1 MTHKQYDCNAHNTIS
16 KETSDKMKLN
26 DLRRQNLEGHN
37 SCQYRSMGSL
47 ILTDPRLRERAGEG
61 GGGGGGLDM
70 SGFLTVG
77 DIIFCGRSTPLQE

>member
-37 SCQYRSMGSL
+37 SCQFRSMGSL
-47 ILTDPRLRERAGEG
+47 VLTDPTLRERAGEG
-61 GGGGGGLDM
+61 GGGPRYVWVFNSRGYH
-70 SGFLTVG
+70 FL
-77 DIIFCGRSTPLQE
+77 RP